1 MKQEPPVGDKARRW
15 GVFFFRERG
24 PWTNKYFLCKG
35 TYQLFI
41 CPPPLTSDI
50 SEKDPSEDGK
60 VEDYLTEYNCETHG
74 IETRQINGKMMEA
87 NEHNIS

>member
-1 MKQEPPVGDKARRW
+1 MQGHLPVI
-15 GVFFFRERG
+15 
-24 PWTNKYFLCKG
+24 YFV
-35 TYQLFI
+35 
-41 CPPPLTSDI
+41 PPPPTSGI